1 MDNEVQNLENTLKDL
16 SEAELVIT
24 MAVGAAVLLAGYR
37 IKKVAFFIVWF
48 IIGLNL
54 THYLMPWLN
63 GAVPQIAESDLW
75 QNLAPI
81 AGGLLLALMG
91 FTIEKVCVGGIV
103 FALAII
109 VTMYNF
115 GSEMQTLAIG
125 AVVGV
130 IAAGAAVM
138 MMKPAIILATSLAGA
153 YVITVGVIQLSS
165 VGGDMYFPM
174 LIGLTAFGALTQ
186 FLTTKRVS

>member
-1 MDNEVQNLENTLKDL
+1 MNNEVQNIENTLRGL

-54 THYLMPWLN
+54 THLLMPWVETM
-63 GAVPQIAESDLW
+63 VPQIAGDNLW
-75 QNLAPI
+75 QVLLPI

-91 FTIEKVCVGGIV
+91 FAIEKVCVGGIV
-103 FALAII
+103 FALVI
-109 VTMYNF
+109 VVTAQYF
-115 GSEMQTLAIG
+115 GTELQTLAIG
-125 AVVGV
+125 AVLGV

-138 MMKPAIILATSLAGA
+138 MIKPAIILATSLAGA
-153 YVITVGVIQLSS
+153 YVITIGVIQLSS
-165 VGGDMYFPM
+165 VGYDMYFPM
-174 LIGLTAFGALTQ
+174 LIGITAFGAVTQ
-186 FLTTKRVS
+186 FLTTKNA

>member
-54 THYLMPWLN
+54 THYLMPWD
-63 GAVPQIAESDLW
+63 AVPQIAESDLW
-75 QNLAPI
+75 QNLIPI

-103 FALAII
+103 FALVII